1 MENRPLICTF
11 AAVIYP
17 KNFER
22 KLEIDEIRRLL
33 KERCLSTLG
42 KEKVDNMAFS
52 TDCHEVNEWLTQVRE
67 FRMLQEEKD
76 DFPMQYFF
84 DVREAVSRIRLENTH
99 LEEDEV
105 WDLRRSLETIVNIV
119 RYLSSHDYPA
129 LQRLT
134 EGVVTFPAMLRRID
148 SILDKYGKI
157 KDSAS
162 MTLAGIRHDLE
173 KTQGSISRT
182 LYTILHAAQK
192 DGIVDKDATPTLR
205 DGRLMIP
212 VAPSIKRRINGIV
225 HDESATGKTVFIEP
239 AEVVEANNKVRQ
251 LEAEERREVIRILT
265 VFTDEVRPNV
275 KDILDSYGLLAQIDF
290 IHAKA
295 EWARQIK
302 AFEPLVEDRP
312 HIDWIRAI
320 HPLLQLSLEK
330 KGMSVVPLDIRLQ
343 GDKDTGKQG
352 DKNTGRLLIISGP
365 NAGGKSVC
373 LKTVG
378 LLQYMLQ
385 CGLPIPIGDRS
396 KTGIFNSIMIDIGDE
411 QSIENDLSTYSSHL
425 MNMKQMMKQADD
437 HSLLLIDEFGGGTEP
452 TIGGA
457 IAEAMLKQFWKKQTF
472 GVITTHYQNLK
483 HFAEDHPGVVNGAM
497 LYDRHEMQALF
508 QLAIGQ
514 PGSSFAIEIA
524 RKTGIPEEVIKDASD
539 IVGSDYIQSD
549 KYLQDIVRDKR
560 YWEGKRQTIHQHE
573 KRLEMSGKKLEDA
586 IEEIEAERKEI
597 LRKAKEQADELLR
610 ESNKKIENAIREIR
624 EAQAEKER
632 TRKIREELDAFKEEI
647 AETDATHTDEMIA
660 KKMRQI
666 QERKERREKRRNE
679 KLKEKSEQP
688 EDTSAA
694 DKSQSTNPS
703 SSTPLKAGD
712 TVRIKGLTSVGTIES
727 TDGKMATIVFGGMK
741 TKMRVDRLEH
751 AEMPK
756 TNMTKAEERNSNI
769 AGSYGMVS
777 KDTREVIDN
786 RKLNFKQ
793 DIDVRGMR
801 GDEAISAI
809 TYFIDDAILVGVSR
823 VRILHGTGT
832 GILRQLIRQYLATVP
847 NVSHFRDEH
856 VQFGGAGITVV
867 DLD

>member
-1 MENRPLICTF
+1 M
-11 AAVIYP
+11 IYP
-17 KNFER
+17 NNFEH
-22 KLEIDEIRRLL
+22 KLGFDEIRRLL

-42 KEKVDNMAFS
+42 KEKVDEIAFS
-52 TDCHEVNEWLTQVRE
+52 TDADVINEWLAQVRE
-67 FRMLQEEKD
+67 FRRLQEEKN

-84 DVREAVSRIRLENTH
+84 DVRQAIMRIRLENTH

-105 WDLRRSLETIVNIV
+105 WDLRRSLETITNIV
-119 RYLSSHDYPA
+119 KYLNDAGEIIGDPVADMALAEYKYPA

-134 EGVVTFPAMLRRID
+134 EGVMTFPAMIRRID
-148 SILDKYGKI
+148 SILDKFGKI

-162 MTLAGIRHDLE
+162 MTLASIRHELE

-192 DGIVDKDATPTLR
+192 DGLVDKDAAPTMR
-205 DGRLMIP
+205 DGRLVLP
-212 VAPSIKRRINGIV
+212 VAPSVKRRISGIV

-265 VFTDEVRPNV
+265 VFTDEVRPHV
-275 KDILDSYGLLAQIDF
+275 SDILNAYQLLAQIDL

-295 EWARQIK
+295 EWARLTK
-302 AFEPLVEDRP
+302 AFEPIVNNLP
-312 HIDWIRAI
+312 YIDWIQAV

-330 KGMSVVPLDIRLQ
+330 KGEKVVPLDITLTQ
-343 GDKDTGKQG
+343 PK
-352 DKNTGRLLIISGP
+352 RLLIISGP

-396 KTGIFNSIMIDIGDE
+396 MTGIFHHILIDIGDE

-425 MNMKQMMKQADD
+425 MNMKQMMRQANDKT
-437 HSLLLIDEFGGGTEP
+437 LLLIDEFGSGTEP

-457 IAEAMLKQFWKKQTF
+457 IAEAMLKQFWKKQAF

-483 HFAEDHPGVVNGAM
+483 HFAEDHEGVVNGAM

-573 KRLEMSGKKLEDA
+573 KSLEHKINRYED
-586 IEEIEAERKEI
+586 ELNEIDRQRKEI
-597 LRKAKEQADELLR
+597 LRKAKEEAEELLR
-610 ESNKKIENAIREIR
+610 ESNKKIENAIREIK

-632 TRKIREELDAFKEEI
+632 TRQIREELDSFKEQVADIDTRDNDEAI
-647 AETDATHTDEMIA
+647 ARKI
-660 KKMRQI
+660 RQI
-666 QERKERREKRRNE
+666 QERKERREKRKAE
-679 KLKEKSEQP
+679 KNASAGSAPKDTAATATKKSTDNQP
-688 EDTSAA
+688 IAT
-694 DKSQSTNPS
+694 
-703 SSTPLKAGD
+703 GD
-712 TVRIKGLTSVGTIES
+712 TVRIKGLSSVGEVES
-727 TDGKMATIVFGGMK
+727 TDGKMATVIFGGMK
-741 TKMRVDRLEH
+741 TKMRVERLEH
-751 AEMPK
+751 AEKPK
-756 TNMTKAEERNSNI
+756 PQTTKAEERNNNI
-769 AGSYGMVS
+769 AGSYATVS
-777 KDTREVIDN
+777 RDTRDVIDN
-786 RKLNFKQ
+786 RKLNFRQ
-793 DIDVRGMR
+793 DLDVRGMR
-801 GDEAISAI
+801 GDEAINAV
-809 TYFIDDAILVGVSR
+809 TYFIDDAILVGMPR

-832 GILRQLIRQYLATVP
+832 GVLRQLIRQYLATIP
-847 NVSHFRDEH
+847 NVKSYRDEH